1 MSDVTDAFLIAVN
14 MSLTASA
21 IILVVVL
28 ARLALKRAPRWCSYA
43 LWSVVLFRLLCPV
56 SIGSAFSV
64 LNLSRTPVVSAAGRV
79 TAVNYVES
87 IPGLEPGDV
96 APAPSLAPS
105 VTAPSGGL
113 TPQDVGAS
121 VDWIG
126 VLAWLWVI
134 VAAAMLLWALV
145 SYLSLRVRLWDSAVL
160 EGRVRVSRRIDTAF
174 VAGMLRPRIYLPEGL
189 SERERECV
197 LAHERGH
204 IRRGD
209 HLMKPLAYVALCLHW
224 FNPLVWLAWVLAMRD
239 MESSC
244 DEAALRRLGSRR
256 TGGLR
261 PDPAGHGHTEAH
273 GAGSVAELRRRHP
286 AQDKGRGSHAPRA
299 ALDNGHSRG
308 SVRPG
313 HCRLRGEPL
322 CLGPLRYRAGLR
334 ARALRRAP

>member
-64 LNLSRTPVVSAAGRV
+64 LNLSRTPVVSGTGRI

-87 IPGLEPGDV
+87 IPGLAPGDV

-145 SYLSLRVRLWDSAVL
+145 SYLSLRVRLWDSAAL

-244 DEAALRRLGSRR
+244 DEAALRRLGNGARADYAQTLLDMATQR
-256 TGGLR
+256 
-261 PDPAGHGHTEAH
+261 HTALAVSLSF
-273 GAGSVAELRRRHP
+273 GDDTRRRIKAVAAMRP
-286 AQDKGRGSHAPRA
+286 VRRWITGIAVAVCALVIAGCAANPSASGRYGT
-299 ALDNGHSRG
+299 
-308 SVRPG
+308 V
-313 HCRLRGEPL
+313 
-322 CLGPLRYRAGLR
+322 
-334 ARALRRAP
+334 

>member
-64 LNLSRTPVVSAAGRV
+64 LNLSRTPVVSGTGRI

-87 IPGLEPGDV
+87 IPGLAPGDV

-145 SYLSLRVRLWDSAVL
+145 SYLSLRGRLWDSAVR
-160 EGRVRVSRRIDTAF
+160 EGRVRD
-174 VAGMLRPRIYLPEGL
+174 
-189 SERERECV
+189 
-197 LAHERGH
+197 
-204 IRRGD
+204 
-209 HLMKPLAYVALCLHW
+209 
-224 FNPLVWLAWVLAMRD
+224 
-239 MESSC
+239 
-244 DEAALRRLGSRR
+244 
-256 TGGLR
+256 
-261 PDPAGHGHTEAH
+261 
-273 GAGSVAELRRRHP
+273 
-286 AQDKGRGSHAPRA
+286 
-299 ALDNGHSRG
+299 
-308 SVRPG
+308 
-313 HCRLRGEPL
+313 
-322 CLGPLRYRAGLR
+322 
-334 ARALRRAP
+334 